1 MIDDRDIFL
10 AERQRRVKSYQHDSA
25 LLDASKQFMSETLRT
40 KYSYQ
45 FDWLGLPII
54 QYPQDIVIMQE
65 LIWSVR
71 PDLII
76 ETGIARGGSLI
87 FSASMLALLDLS
99 ENIAD
104 NRATIHPR
112 RKVIGVDID
121 IRPHNRYAIEK
132 NPLSSYVEMIEG
144 SSIDFDIVEQ
154 VGLLAK
160 DYHRPMVFLDSNHTH
175 NHVLAELEAYAP
187 LVGVGSYCIVFD
199 TLIEDYP
206 SATFA
211 DRPWHSGNSPK
222 SAVNEFL
229 RTNSNFQIDSFVQD
243 KILVTAAKDGFLK
256 RLK

>member
-10 AERQRRVKSYQHDSA
+10 TERQRRVKSYQNDSA

-104 NRATIHPR
+104 HRATLHPR

-121 IRPHNRYAIEK
+121 IRPHNRCAIEK
-132 NPLSSYVEMIEG
+132 SPFVSYVEMIEG
-144 SSIDFDIVEQ
+144 SSIDFDIIEQ
-154 VGLLAK
+154 VRLLAK
-160 DYHRPMVFLDSNHTH
+160 DYHRPMVLLDSNHTH
-175 NHVLAELEAYAP
+175 DHVLAELEAYAP

-199 TLIEDYP
+199 TLIEDYA

-211 DRPWHSGNSPK
+211 DRPWYSGNSPK

-229 RTNSNFQIDSFVQD
+229 KINSNFQIDHFVQD
-243 KILVTAAKDGFLK
+243 KLLVTAAKDGFLK